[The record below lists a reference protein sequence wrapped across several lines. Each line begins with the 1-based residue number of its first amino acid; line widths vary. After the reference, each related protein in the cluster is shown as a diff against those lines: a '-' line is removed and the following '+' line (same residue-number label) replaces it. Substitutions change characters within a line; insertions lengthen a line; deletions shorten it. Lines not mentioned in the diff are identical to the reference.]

1 MVPQLP
7 WGGRKGELFFYVD
20 FFFYSVFPFPSAP
33 FGAPGGF
40 SHLPNWSPGLS
51 FLCLLILTCK

>member
-20 FFFYSVFPFPSAP
+20 FFFLLSFPFSFCSIWGPQ
-33 FGAPGGF
+33 GF
-40 SHLPNWSPGLS
+40 QSSPQLVPWIVFFLS
-51 FLCLLILTCK
+51 VDSNL